1 MDYNVSFNEPKAE
14 TTTKSKQTT
23 GYIQLYLIPKS
34 SDQFNGAKLV
44 QALENLGFILGVD
57 EMYHRHLDLS
67 VASPVLFSVANLEQ
81 PGTFDAY
88 NLVDFST
95 MGIVLFMQ
103 LPSPGNNLANLR
115 MMIRA
120 AHTLAEDLQGIV
132 LTEEQEIFDENAE
145 QTYLARV

>member
-1 MDYNVSFNEPKAE
+1 MGNVF
-14 TTTKSKQTT
+14 
-23 GYIQLYLIPKS
+23 
-34 SDQFNGAKLV
+34 
-44 QALENLGFILGVD
+44 FIK
-57 EMYHRHLDLS
+57 
-67 VASPVLFSVANLEQ
+67 
-81 PGTFDAY
+81 
-88 NLVDFST
+88 
-95 MGIVLFMQ
+95 